1 LGNRIDQIKIYFF
14 AVMFVFLG
22 AVLTDKALADN
33 GQVIGLPSV
42 GTYAI
47 DPPHTFAYFSA
58 QHEIVGLVRGR
69 FDKITGTL
77 VIAKD
82 PSNCTVDVKIE
93 SASLST
99 QNIIRDADLK
109 SAAFF
114 DAEKYPIITYQ
125 GKGIRRSGD
134 NWIVNGTLTIR
145 DVTKMIPLTFK
156 FKGTSPIQ
164 PGKPKRVAFHALS
177 APCRRDDFNMTRDDL
192 EQMGPKPTGPDVWI
206 DIDVEAVSAD
216 EKK

>member
-1 LGNRIDQIKIYFF
+1 LRNRIDQIKYYFF
-14 AVMFVFLG
+14 AG
-22 AVLTDKALADN
+22 VLVLFTVLLPVKASADN
-33 GQVIGLPSV
+33 GQVVGLPAV
-42 GTYAI
+42 GTYSI

-69 FDKITGTL
+69 FDKISGTL

-82 PSNCTVDVKIE
+82 PSDCTVDVKIE

-114 DAEKYPIITYQ
+114 DVEKYPTITYQ
-125 GKGIRRSGD
+125 GKGIRKSGD
-134 NWIVNGTLTIR
+134 NWIVDGTLTIR
-145 DVTKMIPLTFK
+145 DITKTIPLTFK
-156 FKGTSPIQ
+156 FNGTSPIHT
-164 PGKPKRVAFHALS
+164 GKPNRVAFHAMS
-177 APCRRDDFNMTRDDL
+177 APCKRDDFKMIRDDL
-192 EQMGPKPTGPDVWI
+192 EEMGPKATGPDVWI

-216 EKK
+216 K